1 MPIRM
6 QDDPQD
12 QEDFND
18 SNSSSGGGGG
28 FSGGGRGG
36 GGGLISFLPMLLS
49 LFAGRGRNTS
59 GGGTGGG
66 CGGKSIILLVI
77 VAVAGYFFFFR
88 GGSDNSG
95 GIVSNVVKNI
105 FSQSGYNFSPEQ
117 FKKASVYEGLEA
129 DNTKNPLPE
138 SVSLLRFAPDRQNQG
153 KQGSCVAWSSVYA
166 ARTIVEAASTGQ
178 SGNSTA
184 YSPAFVYN
192 QIGLEDCQGSYIQ
205 NAMEFMTNKG
215 VLPYNDFPYT
225 DEECSRQPT
234 QSLWNKASQNRM
246 HGFTRL
252 TNGES
257 VNGIN
262 VRAVKE
268 HLAKDAP
275 VVIGMM
281 VGGTFMQ
288 EMMGK
293 EMWAPT
299 SEDRSQMGFGGH
311 AMCVIGYDDRK
322 QAFQI
327 MNSWGPEW
335 GNNGIGWVRYADF
348 KEFVREAYGIDP
360 MPKRGDALN
369 QAFECNIGLVKN
381 DNKQYI
387 PLKVKSGNV
396 FETVSTVAP
405 GTAFKME
412 IKNAT
417 ECNIYIF
424 GQETDGSSY
433 TLFPYPDKTDPTKTQ
448 FSPYCGITGYRL
460 FPRGKSMV
468 PDNVGTKDVF
478 AIVVTKKAID
488 WYATNTAI
496 SNSTKSDYGSKV
508 REGLQNS
515 DITGVRFATGSGG
528 TINFKADDDQ
538 KNAVICVVEVNKQ

>member
-12 QEDFND
+12 EPDFND
-18 SNSSSGGGGG
+18 SNSS
-28 FSGGGRGG
+28 GGGRGG
-36 GGGLISFLPMLLS
+36 GMGGGGGLLNFLPLLLGLFGRGGGGKGGRGGGGLIL
-49 LFAGRGRNTS
+49 
-59 GGGTGGG
+59 
-66 CGGKSIILLVI
+66 LLVLG
-77 VAVAGYFFFFR
+77 AAAYFFFFR
-88 GGSDNSG
+88 SG
-95 GIVSNVVKNI
+95 GGGGTVSNVVQNF
-105 FSQSGYNFSPEQ
+105 FSQSGYSFSPEQ

-166 ARTIVEAASTGQ
+166 ARTIVEAASTGA

-205 NAMEFMTNKG
+205 RAMEFMTTKG

-225 DEECSRQPT
+225 DEECTRQPT
-234 QSLWNKASQNRM
+234 SSLWDKAAQNKM

-252 TNGES
+252 TDGES
-257 VNGIN
+257 VEGIN

-288 EMMGK
+288 DMMGK
-293 EMWAPT
+293 DTWAPS

-311 AMCVIGYDDRK
+311 AMCVIGYDDRR

-335 GNNGIGWVRYADF
+335 GNNGVGWVRYGDF

-360 MPKRGDALN
+360 MPKRGAALN
-369 QAFECNIGLVKN
+369 VAFECNIGLVKN
-381 DNKQYI
+381 EGKQYI
-387 PLKVKSGNV
+387 PLKLKSGNV

-417 ECNIYIF
+417 ECYIYIF
-424 GQETDGSSY
+424 GQETDGTSY

-468 PDNVGTKDVF
+468 PDNAGNKDVF
-478 AIVVTKKAID
+478 AIVVTKKPLD
-488 WYATNTAI
+488 WYAINTTI
-496 SNSTKSDYGSKV
+496 SSSSRTDFGGKV
-508 REGLQNS
+508 QDALKGS
-515 DITGVRFATGSGG
+515 DITNVSFATGSSGN
-528 TINFKADDDQ
+528 INFKAANDQ
-538 KNAVICVVEVNKQ
+538 KNAVVCVVEVNK

>member
-6 QDDPQD
+6 EDDPQD
-12 QEDFND
+12 IQDFND
-18 SNSSSGGGGG
+18 NDT
-28 FSGGGRGG
+28 SGGGRNTG
-36 GGGLISFLPMLLS
+36 GGGLMSFLPMLLG
-49 LFAGRGRNTS
+49 LL
-59 GGGTGGG
+59 GGGGGG
-66 CGGKSIILLVI
+66 IKKILLLV
-77 VAVAGYFFFFR
+77 VVAGGAYFLFMR
-88 GGSDNSG
+88 KGCSG
-95 GIVSNVVKNI
+95 TESVQNL
-105 FSQSGYNFSPEQ
+105 FSQSGYNFNPAE
-117 FKKASVYEGLEA
+117 FKKASVYEGLE
-129 DNTKNPLPE
+129 DNNDKNPLPE

-178 SGNSTA
+178 DGNSTA

-205 NAMEFMTNKG
+205 KAMEFMKEKG
-215 VLPYNDFPYT
+215 VVAYNDFPYN
-225 DEECSRQPT
+225 DQECTRQPN
-234 QSLWNKASQNRM
+234 SALWNAAAQNKM

-252 TNGES
+252 TETDD

-262 VRAVKE
+262 IRAVKE

-288 EMMGK
+288 NMMGK
-293 EMWAPT
+293 ELWAP
-299 SEDRSQMGFGGH
+299 SEEDRSQMGFGGH

-335 GNNGIGWVRYADF
+335 GKNGVAWVRYADF

-360 MPKRGDALN
+360 MPKRGAALN
-369 QAFECNIGLVKN
+369 TGFECSIGLVKN
-381 DNKQYI
+381 EDKQYI
-387 PLKVKSGNV
+387 PLKLKSGNV
-396 FETVSTVAP
+396 FETQSTVAA
-405 GTAFKME
+405 GTKFKME
-412 IKNAT
+412 IKNST

-433 TLFPYPDKTDPTKTQ
+433 TLFPYPDKADATKTA

-460 FPRGKSMV
+460 FPRGKSLV
-468 PDNVGTKDVF
+468 PDNVGNKDVF
-478 AIVVTKKAID
+478 AIVVTKEPIN
-488 WYATNTAI
+488 WYSTNTAI
-496 SNSTKSDYGSKV
+496 TKSSGVDYGAKV
-508 REGLQNS
+508 MEALQGS
-515 DITGVRFATGSGG
+515 TGGNVRFSTGTGG
-528 TINFKADDDQ
+528 TINFKADSRQ
-538 KNAVICVVEVNKQ
+538 QNAVMCVVEVNK